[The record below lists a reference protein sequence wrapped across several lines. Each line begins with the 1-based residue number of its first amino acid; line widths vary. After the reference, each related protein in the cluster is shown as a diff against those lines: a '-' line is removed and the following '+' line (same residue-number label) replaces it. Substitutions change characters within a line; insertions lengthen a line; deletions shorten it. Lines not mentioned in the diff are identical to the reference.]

1 MLCTGKAVMETQTEI
16 IIDYRLRGSPT
27 YRRVVHNDIG
37 FVILMLRELTC
48 FNASTQSFVFTA
60 LIWKPS
66 TAAKFSTSVP
76 SRPSAEEQNN
86 LRPPRG
92 SRWMF

>member
-1 MLCTGKAVMETQTEI
+1 METQTEI

-66 TAAKFSTSVP
+66 TAAKFSLYLSVP
-76 SRPSAEEQNN
+76 SKPGAEEQNN
-86 LRPPRG
+86 LRPFN
-92 SRWMF
+92 SRLENFAEV